1 MAEALPSLRCRVY
14 ADYTEGGDLG
24 GGSNNTWVNEEGG
37 SAQERCYIKYDFV
50 TSSGYSDR
58 GEDCSVEGQAIH
70 FDYDLSK
77 SVYANKRQF
86 VLGAYA
92 YVLSKNLDYSGML
105 PSGDVVAFLTGT
117 GTPEPKKLLRAMQYY
132 DEYTVTDRPFDS
144 METNAYNRVSQL
156 YLYPQPGIEATG
168 FYADNAYTV
177 DAEVVLCGV
186 KGAYPPYLDVVAED
200 VVPSVADVQPNGTFV
215 DKNDDIRLSW
225 NLSYE
230 DIRYATF
237 EGIDSPTAI
246 GGRVFGEITQKNAL
260 VRWTEDGGSTIHEIT
275 VGTENACVIPAGSV
289 TADSFQWQ
297 VKVCT
302 QDGIWSEDDGVW
314 YTATTDNDSLS
325 TAVAVR
331 PQRIVIDGT
340 GENTFV
346 WEHENP
352 SGSKP
357 TGADLQWSADGKSGW
372 TTFLEYRGRESQCV
386 VPPDSL
392 PAGAIFWRVRTYN
405 ASGVAG
411 SWSEG
416 VPLTVRN
423 APAMPEIVSVGE
435 TPLPEIRWGAEEQ
448 YVAEIVIDGLC
459 KRVYGSAKTYQW
471 PEILEAGSHSLKL
484 RVQNQY
490 GLWSQWAEMTV
501 ETVNQPRESFLLS
514 GEEVAFG
521 VRLSWTE
528 AFPQVQV
535 FRNGERIAK
544 LENQEREFTDWN
556 SVKEAQ
562 YQLRGIDENG
572 SYTDSN
578 VVSLAPVIRGAGLG
592 QNGVWIG
599 LKGRYKAAPIHRF
612 HTEKRLHYRNFSGFS
627 LPVAFAGSHWE
638 KVHRF
643 VFSLEAGE
651 VEKLEKIKSFSG
663 GRVVYKDCRG
673 SMVCGVFGAVESIH
687 YGRYLDVEFS
697 ITEAAEG
704 GES

>member
-1 MAEALPSLRCRVY
+1 MAEALPSLRYRVY

-37 SAQERCYIKYDFV
+37 SAQERCYIKYNFV

-58 GEDCSVEGQAIH
+58 GDDCSVEGQAIH

-105 PSGDVVAFLTGT
+105 PSGGVVAFLTGT
-117 GTPEPKKLLRAMQYY
+117 GTPEPKKLMRAMQHYN
-132 DEYTVTDRPFDS
+132 EYTVTDRPFDS

-302 QDGIWSEDDGVW
+302 QDGIWSENDGVW

-346 WEHENP
+346 WEHIIA
-352 SGSKP
+352 SGSRP

-405 ASGVAG
+405 ASGAAG
-411 SWSEG
+411 TWSEG
-416 VPLTVRN
+416 VLLTVRG
-423 APAMPEIVSVGE
+423 APAMPEIIFIGE
-435 TPLPEIRWGAEEQ
+435 TPLPDIRWGAEEQ
-448 YVAEIVIDGLC
+448 YVAEIDIDGMRQ
-459 KRVYGSAKTYQW
+459 RVYGSAKIYLW
-471 PEILEAGSHSLKL
+471 PDILEEGSHHLKL
-484 RVQNQY
+484 RVQNKY
-490 GLWSQWAEMTV
+490 GLWSQWAETSFQ
-501 ETVNQPRESFLLS
+501 TSNQPRTTFLLS
-514 GEEVAFG
+514 GESVDFG
-521 VRLSWTE
+521 VNLMWTE
-528 AFPQVQV
+528 TFPQVQV
-535 FRNGERIAK
+535 FRDGKRIAK
-544 LENQEREFTDWN
+544 LENQEDFSDWS

-562 YQLRGIDENG
+562 YRLRGIDENG
-572 SYTDSN
+572 YYTDSN
-578 VVSLAPVIRGAGLG
+578 VVSLAPKLPCAAVGRQGEWIRM
-592 QNGVWIG
+592 
-599 LKGRYKAAPIHRF
+599 KGRFNESPELNRSTQQAV
-612 HTEKRLHYRNFSGFS
+612 HYQFYAGRSQ
-627 LPVAFAGSHWE
+627 PVAYPSGRVERNCRFSYSLFPNEKDKLLRLEELSGSH
-638 KVHRF
+638 V
-643 VFSLEAGE
+643 
-651 VEKLEKIKSFSG
+651 I
-663 GRVVYKDCRG
+663 YKDRRG
-673 SMVCGVFGAVESIH
+673 NLVEGTLGAVSASEH
-687 YGRYLDVEFS
+687 YYGWDISFE
-697 ITEAAEG
+697 IQEAQED
-704 GES
+704 EE